1 MDINHPDDSDMPE
14 RSPDLSGARILVVE
28 GDEEVRDLTAYVL
41 RWCGAVVTPV
51 AAARTAMDAVGRD
64 RPDIVVTD
72 VFLPAQDGYWLA
84 EQLHATGVEIPV
96 IALTALRPGQHA
108 FGRPERFRSYVF
120 KPIDPGRLCRAV
132 GDALLS
138 CIGAA
143 GPSAIRSQEPLTNRQ
158 LKALPF
164 GS

>member
-1 MDINHPDDSDMPE
+1 MQSDSEMPE

-28 GDEEVRDLTAYVL
+28 GDEEVRDFTAYVL
-41 RWCGAVVTPV
+41 RWYGAVVTPV

-132 GDALLS
+132 GDALAQ
-138 CIGAA
+138 AA
-143 GPSAIRSQEPLTNRQ
+143 
-158 LKALPF
+158 
-164 GS
+164 